1 MQSFIHDRNSGLIR
15 SKTPQVSDNN
25 QRLALNPKTK
35 SYNQSILSRH
45 HEALKSPLVASSLLL
60 PMQYTKSED
69 KRVIRPTNKES
80 EGSGNEFAPF
90 CNGDKISFTTA
101 EDKCET
107 KAKKHNNQ
115 YYLKYSSED

>member
-15 SKTPQVSDNN
+15 SKTPKVSDNN
-25 QRLALNPKTK
+25 QLLALGQKTK
-35 SYNQSILSRH
+35 SYNQSILSRR
-45 HEALKSPLVASSLLL
+45 HEALKSPLVASTILL

-69 KRVIRPTNKES
+69 KREIEPTNKES
-80 EGSGNEFAPF
+80 SSSGIEIAQF

-107 KAKKHNNQ
+107 KAR
-115 YYLKYSSED
+115 